1 MPDPTSAG
9 RLRARLERREF
20 FVAPGVFDLI
30 SAMLAERVGFDAVYA
45 SGYWLTA
52 SYLGLPD
59 AGLAT
64 YTDMLDRV
72 TKVCEKSSAPVIADA
87 DTGFGG
93 LLNVRHTVRGYE
105 RAGVSAIQ
113 IEDQEFPK
121 KCGHTPYRRV
131 VPLEDMVAKVRV
143 ACDARSSRDFLVIAR
158 TDART
163 GYGLD
168 EAIRRGQAYAAAG
181 ADVVFV
187 ESLQSEDEMR
197 LACRSIDAPLM
208 ANMSDGG
215 RTPIR
220 PAAELREIGY
230 ACAIFPAMAA
240 LAASAAVEKAMR
252 NLKANGT
259 SVSPDVPLFGF
270 DDFCR
275 MVGFGEVWAFEEKWK
290 DVLDKGAAAG
300 ASHGGSTRAGA
311 AGAPAGVRAAGDDTP

>member
-1 MPDPTSAG
+1 MADP
-9 RLRARLERREF
+9 RLRQKIAAGEF
-20 FVAPGVFDLI
+20 IVAPGVFDMI

-52 SYLGLPD
+52 SYLGIPD
-59 AGLAT
+59 AGIAT
-64 YTDMLDRV
+64 YTDMLARV
-72 TKVCEKSSAPVIADA
+72 SKVVEKSTAPVIADA

-93 LLNVRHTVRGYE
+93 LLNVHHTVRGYE

-131 VPLEDMVAKVRV
+131 VPIEDMVAKVRV
-143 ACDARSSRDFLVIAR
+143 AVDARSSPDFLVIAR

-163 GYGLD
+163 GFGFE
-168 EAIRRGQAYAAAG
+168 EAVRRGQAYAEAG

-197 LACRSIDAPLM
+197 RACAAIRAPMM

-215 RTPIR
+215 KTPIR
-220 PAAELREIGY
+220 PARELASVGY
-230 ACAIFPAMAA
+230 ALAIWPAMAA
-240 LAASAAVEKAMR
+240 LSASAAMERAMQH
-252 NLKANGT
+252 LKAEGT
-259 SVSPDVPLFGF
+259 SLSPDVPLFAF

-275 MVGFGEVWAFEEKWK
+275 MVGFEEVWKFEEKWK
-290 DVLDKGAAAG
+290 DVLQKPRG
-300 ASHGGSTRAGA
+300 
-311 AGAPAGVRAAGDDTP
+311 

>member
-1 MPDPTSAG
+1 MADP
-9 RLRARLERREF
+9 RLRQKIAAGEF
-20 FVAPGVFDLI
+20 IVAPGVFDMI

-52 SYLGLPD
+52 SFLGIPD
-59 AGLAT
+59 AGIAT
-64 YTDMLDRV
+64 YTDMLARV
-72 TKVCEKSSAPVIADA
+72 SKVVEKSTAPVIADA

-93 LLNVRHTVRGYE
+93 LLNVHHTVRGYE

-131 VPLEDMVAKVRV
+131 VPIEDMVAKVRV
-143 ACDARSSRDFLVIAR
+143 AVDARSSPDFLVIAR

-163 GYGLD
+163 GFGFE
-168 EAIRRGQAYAAAG
+168 EAVRRGQAYAEAG

-197 LACRSIDAPLM
+197 RACAAIRAPMM

-215 RTPIR
+215 KTPIR
-220 PAAELREIGY
+220 PARELASFGY
-230 ACAIFPAMAA
+230 ALAIWPAMAA
-240 LAASAAVEKAMR
+240 LSASAAMERAMQH
-252 NLKANGT
+252 LKAEGT
-259 SVSPDVPLFGF
+259 SLSPDVPLFAF

-275 MVGFGEVWAFEEKWK
+275 MVGFEEVWKFEEKWK
-290 DVLDKGAAAG
+290 DVLQKPRG
-300 ASHGGSTRAGA
+300 
-311 AGAPAGVRAAGDDTP
+311 

>member
-1 MPDPTSAG
+1 MHPARPCAQRERRRVRRAASGFQLMADA
-9 RLRARLERREF
+9 RLRRRLDAHEF
-20 FVAPGVFDLI
+20 FVAPGVYDMI
-30 SAMLAERVGFDAVYA
+30 STMLAERVGFDAVYA

-72 TKVCEKSSAPVIADA
+72 GAVVRKSSAPVIADA

-93 LLNVRHTVRGYE
+93 LLNVQHTVRGYE
-105 RAGVSAIQ
+105 RAGVAAIQ

-131 VPLEDMVAKVRV
+131 VPVDEMVAKIRV
-143 ACDARSSRDFLVIAR
+143 AVEAREHPDFLVIAR

-163 GYGLD
+163 GHGLD
-168 EAIRRGQAYAAAG
+168 EALRRGEAYARAG
-181 ADVVFV
+181 ADVLFV
-187 ESLQSEDEMR
+187 ESLESEAEMR
-197 LACRSIDAPLM
+197 LACERLGVPLM

-220 PAAELREIGY
+220 SARELADIGY

-240 LAASAAVEKAMR
+240 LAASAAVERAMR
-252 NLKANGT
+252 NLRDAGT
-259 SVSPDVPLFGF
+259 SHSAAVELFSF
-270 DDFCR
+270 DEFCR
-275 MVGFGEVWAFEEKWK
+275 MVGFEDVWAFEQKWRH
-290 DVLDKGAAAG
+290 VLDRDGQ
-300 ASHGGSTRAGA
+300 
-311 AGAPAGVRAAGDDTP
+311 

>member
-1 MPDPTSAG
+1 MADP
-9 RLRARLERREF
+9 RLRQKIAAGEF
-20 FVAPGVFDLI
+20 IVAPGVFDMI

-52 SYLGLPD
+52 SYLGIPD
-59 AGLAT
+59 AGIAT
-64 YTDMLDRV
+64 YTDMLARV
-72 TKVCEKSSAPVIADA
+72 SKVVEKSTAPVIADA

-93 LLNVRHTVRGYE
+93 LLNVHHTVRGYE

-131 VPLEDMVAKVRV
+131 VPIEDMVAKVRV
-143 ACDARSSRDFLVIAR
+143 AVDARSSPDFLVIAR

-163 GYGLD
+163 GFGFE
-168 EAIRRGQAYAAAG
+168 EAVRRGQAYAEAG

-197 LACRSIDAPLM
+197 RACAAIRAPMM

-215 RTPIR
+215 KTPIR
-220 PAAELREIGY
+220 PARELASLGY
-230 ACAIFPAMAA
+230 ALAIWPAMAA
-240 LAASAAVEKAMR
+240 LSASAAMERAMQH
-252 NLKANGT
+252 LKTEGT
-259 SVSPDVPLFGF
+259 SLSPDVPLFGF

-275 MVGFGEVWAFEEKWK
+275 MVGFEEVWKFEEKWK
-290 DVLDKGAAAG
+290 DVLQKP
-300 ASHGGSTRAGA
+300 RA
-311 AGAPAGVRAAGDDTP
+311 

>member
-1 MPDPTSAG
+1 M
-9 RLRARLERREF
+9 
-20 FVAPGVFDLI
+20 I

-52 SYLGLPD
+52 SYLGIPD

-64 YTDMLDRV
+64 YTEMLNRV
-72 TKVCEKSSAPVIADA
+72 QKVCEKSSAPVIADA

-93 LLNVRHTVRGYE
+93 LLNVQHTVRGYE

-131 VPLEDMVAKVRV
+131 VPMEDMVAKIRV
-143 ACDARSSRDFLVIAR
+143 ACDARSDRNFLVIAR

-168 EAIRRGQAYAAAG
+168 EALRRGRAYAAAG

-197 LACRSIDAPLM
+197 LACRSIDAPLI

-215 RTPIR
+215 KTPIR
-220 PAAELREIGY
+220 SAAELQDFGY
-230 ACAIFPAMAA
+230 ACAIFPATAA
-240 LAASAAVEKAMR
+240 LAASAAVENAYR
-252 NLKANGT
+252 TLRATGT
-259 SVSPDVPLFGF
+259 SASPDVKLFSF

-275 MVGFGEVWAFEEKWK
+275 MIGFEDVWAFEEKWK
-290 DVLDKGAAAG
+290 DVLTREPAPAATGVAGSTSADATTASAAAPK
-300 ASHGGSTRAGA
+300 AGA
-311 AGAPAGVRAAGDDTP
+311 R